1 MREVNVSLRTKVQG
15 VPSFLFVVRR
25 LHGFISR
32 LESRVREFVFYVAGP
47 RKCPLG
53 GMG

>member
-1 MREVNVSLRTKVQG
+1 MREVNVSSRTKVQN
-15 VPSFLFVVRR
+15 VPGFSFAVRR
-25 LHGFISR
+25 LQGVISR
-32 LESRVREFVFYVAGP
+32 FESRVREFVFYVAGP